1 MAKKKKKLSTAEIM
15 KVIIDEDLLSE
26 RRKNSSQKE
35 KFEVVEEVVEEKK
48 EYKWF
53 EIPIK
58 KSDFVIKEHDS
69 KFYARHKEW
78 KKNIWIGAYESEKEV
93 EDVIKSYVKETK
105 KPPIER
111 KFINIHSILIEL

>member
-15 KVIIDEDLLSE
+15 KAIIDEDLLSE
-26 RRKNSSQKE
+26 RREISAPKQKI
-35 KFEVVEEVVEEKK
+35 EVIEEVVEEKK

-58 KSDFVIKEHDS
+58 KSDFIIKEHDS

-105 KPPIER
+105 KSSIDR
-111 KFINIHSILIEL
+111 KLINVHSILIEL